1 LEKENNELKKAFFE
15 QKVLVAE
22 LQRKMIAQQEEART
36 REENLMKSYN
46 DLKEDMQK
54 QSETTNSLIRD
65 LMAMIQN
72 QAKP

>member
-1 LEKENNELKKAFFE
+1 
-15 QKVLVAE
+15 
-22 LQRKMIAQQEEART
+22 MIAQQEET
-36 REENLMKSYN
+36 KIREKNLMKSYD

-65 LMAMIQN
+65 LMEMVKK

>member
-1 LEKENNELKKAFFE
+1 MEKENNELKKAFFE